1 MDWSKAT
8 IRQLVTIIRFEEC
21 PEVYKQRAR
30 QEMKQRLGGEETMKK
45 QRQSLHGPVKI
56 SYLTPE
62 ELEAYRNRPRKTY
75 YDDDNRRIIDW
86 RWPRSRGTRR

>member
-1 MDWSKAT
+1 
-8 IRQLVTIIRFEEC
+8 
-21 PEVYKQRAR
+21 
-30 QEMKQRLGGEETMKK
+30 MKK

-62 ELEAYRNRPRKTY
+62 ELEAYRNRPRKY

>member
-8 IRQLVTIIRFEEC
+8 IQQLVTIIRFEEC
-21 PEVYKQRAR
+21 PEIDKQRAR
-30 QEMKQRLGGEETMKK
+30 QEIRQRLGGEEVKK

-56 SYLTPE
+56 SYLTPG
-62 ELEAYRNRPRKTY
+62 ELEAYRNRPRKRY